1 MERRIMVA
9 LLKACGA
16 ALLAFGFLVC
26 SNPIDIVGSVATEVK
41 VANNKFLLVKAS
53 GPFAANDQNVSP
65 GTTIWVQFDRDLDT
79 STLSAQS
86 VVFAPSKGWTW
97 NYNSAVRTLT
107 VTPSALDSL
116 TQYTVTIG
124 EGLIGI
130 DGSKMQAMFVFAF
143 KTKLGPSGTMAIN
156 SGSGYTNN
164 TAVTLSF
171 TTNIIA
177 SKVRFST
184 NEADI
189 TTDPMGGN
197 VLLAGQGIWN
207 LRREIPGGGA
217 DGSKTIYYQLT
228 DSSYV
233 NSTSSYDASGSH
245 PLSASI
251 VYDTASPTPN
261 SFSINKGAM
270 ISSGTIVTLYS
281 DVTDTLSPIEMHFQ
295 NAGGSW
301 SAWANYSSVRGKW
314 FLSSPGTRLVTAEFR
329 DKRCQISL
337 LNLMTRS

>member
-1 MERRIMVA
+1 MERRIVRSLAKGRAPQRSLASA
-9 LLKACGA
+9 LV
-16 ALLAFGFLVC
+16 VC
-26 SNPIDIVGSVATEVK
+26 SNPIDIVNSVKTEVMT
-41 VANNKFLLVKAS
+41 ANNKFQVIKAS
-53 GPFAANDQNVSP
+53 GPFAANDQNVNPS
-65 GTTIWVQFDRDLDT
+65 TTIWIQFDRDLDT

-86 VVFAPSKGWTW
+86 VVFAPSMGWTW

-143 KTKLGPSGTMAIN
+143 KTKLGPLGTMAIN

-171 TTNIIA
+171 TTNMIA

-197 VLLAGQGIWN
+197 VSLWQDKGSGTFAGN
-207 LRREIPGGGA
+207 LGGGA

-228 DSSYV
+228 DSS
-233 NSTSSYDASGSH
+233 T
-245 PLSASI
+245 
-251 VYDTASPTPN
+251 
-261 SFSINKGAM
+261 
-270 ISSGTIVTLYS
+270 
-281 DVTDTLSPIEMHFQ
+281 
-295 NAGGSW
+295 
-301 SAWANYSSVRGKW
+301 
-314 FLSSPGTRLVTAEFR
+314 
-329 DKRCQISL
+329 
-337 LNLMTRS
+337 